1 MPSPLLTGVLTRQV
15 EITGGAEAPNTLTPE
30 NRNHDRRPGSA
41 TRTPGDTTAGT
52 HLYKGRTR
60 RQLPPGMQP
69 ERPERETRFKYPGA
83 VSFPALTRMTLSPR
97 CTTPSRRGTSRRVPD
112 RRRRAGPATTLDTL
126 EVLDPEQNT
135 RFPDVYLDVAFDL
148 SEVRDELTTWPGSPR
163 RCGIGSN

>member
-1 MPSPLLTGVLTRQV
+1 
-15 EITGGAEAPNTLTPE
+15 
-30 NRNHDRRPGSA
+30 
-41 TRTPGDTTAGT
+41 
-52 HLYKGRTR
+52 
-60 RQLPPGMQP
+60 MQP

-83 VSFPALTRMTLSPR
+83 VSFPALTRMTPSPR